1 MGHDKNHID
10 PAPLCLCQPP
20 HSMNRPAVL
29 VTGGATR
36 IGAALV
42 RGFAAAGWHV
52 FIHYR
57 SSSDEAQAL
66 AATLPSAEV
75 VPCDLGDDDAAS
87 AMIAALAERLPDW
100 RCLINSAS
108 VFDYDSVTALD
119 PALFHEAMQV
129 NALAPARMAQAFLA
143 HARSADARC
152 VIQITDMKLENPN
165 PDFFSYTMSKHA
177 LAATIA
183 MLAKGNDDPSARIYG
198 IAPGAIL
205 ASHDQSEAETE
216 VSHRL
221 NLLGRKTGPQ
231 EIVEAA
237 LFLATGTLKSGQ
249 TLFIDS
255 GQHLLDQPRDVIWL
269 AREVAGQTAAQAQS

>member
-1 MGHDKNHID
+1 M
-10 PAPLCLCQPP
+10 
-20 HSMNRPAVL
+20 SRPAVL

-42 RGFAAAGWHV
+42 RGFAAAGWHCV
-52 FIHYR
+52 IHYR
-57 SSSDEAQAL
+57 SSSAEADAL
-66 AATLPSAEV
+66 AATLPSTETIA
-75 VPCDLGDDDAAS
+75 CDLTDDVAAD
-87 AMIAALAERLPDW
+87 AMIRDLAARLPDW

-119 PALFHEAMQV
+119 PATYKKAMQV
-129 NALAPARMAQAFLA
+129 NALSPARMAQAFLGQ
-143 HARSADARC
+143 ARSAGHRS

-183 MLAKGNDDPSARIYG
+183 MLAKGFAADPKARVYG

-205 ASHDQSEAETE
+205 ASHDQKEDETE

-221 NLLGRKTGPQ
+221 NLLARKTGAD
-231 EIVEAA
+231 EIVSAA
-237 LFLATGTLKSGQ
+237 LFLASGVMKSGQ
-249 TLFIDS
+249 SLFIDS

-269 AREVAGQTAAQAQS
+269 AREEAAQA